1 MKYAILALC
10 VLPAFYVHVRGR
22 VRLRPWR
29 QMTDH
34 STFLAPLNVLLYA
47 CSRIDARPFAPV
59 DAFPELAPLAAKWQT
74 IRDEALAL
82 RAAER
87 IRASDR
93 YDDVGFNSFFRRGWK
108 RFYLKWYDEAHPSA
122 RELCPATTEILRAIP
137 SVKAAM
143 FAELPP
149 GAHLRKHRDPYAGSL
164 RYHLGL
170 VTPGD
175 DRCYIEVDGRRYSW
189 RDGEAVVFDE
199 TFIHRAENATGHDR
213 IILFCDIERPMKYR
227 WATALNRWLAQNFI
241 AAGASPNMEGDRT
254 GALNRAFGTFY
265 KVRLHAKRLRKT
277 RKKLYYTLKFSL
289 IALVLL
295 AILWP

>member
-1 MKYAILALC
+1 VKYAIFILLI
-10 VLPAFYVHVRGR
+10 LPGIYVHLRGR

-34 STFLAPLNVLLYA
+34 SSFLAPLNVVLYA
-47 CSRIDARPFAPV
+47 CSRVDARPYAPIE
-59 DAFPELAPLAAKWQT
+59 AFPELAPLTAQWRT
-74 IRDEALAL
+74 IRAEALAL
-82 RAAER
+82 REAQR
-87 IRASDR
+87 IRASDQ

-108 RFYLKWYDEAHPSA
+108 RFYLKWYDDAHPSA
-122 RELCPATTEILRAIP
+122 RAFCPATTGILRAIP
-137 SVKAAM
+137 TVKAAM

-149 GAHLRKHRDPYAGSL
+149 GGYLRKHRDPYAGSL

-199 TFIHRAENATGHDR
+199 TFIHRAENATEHDR
-213 IILFCDIERPMKYR
+213 IILFCDIERPMKWR
-227 WATALNRWLAQNFI
+227 WAAAFNGFVARRFI
-241 AAGASPNMEGDRT
+241 AAAASPNMEGDRT
-254 GALNRAFGTFY
+254 GALNRAFGAFY
-265 KVRLHAKRLRKT
+265 KVRLYAKRVRKT
-277 RKKLYYTLKFSL
+277 RKKLYYTIKFSL

>member
-1 MKYAILALC
+1 VKYAIFVLC
-10 VLPAFYVHVRGR
+10 ILPGVYVHLRGR

-34 STFLAPLNVLLYA
+34 SMFLAPLNVLLYA
-47 CSRIDARPFAPV
+47 CSRIDARPYAPV
-59 DAFPELAPLAAKWQT
+59 DAFPELAPLTAQWRT
-74 IRDEALAL
+74 IRAEALAL
-82 RAAER
+82 REAQR

-108 RFYLKWYDEAHPSA
+108 RFYLKWYDDAHPSA

-137 SVKAAM
+137 TVKAAM

-149 GAHLRKHRDPYAGSL
+149 GGYLRKHRDPYAGSL

-175 DRCYIEVDGRRYSW
+175 DRCYIEVDGNRYSW

-213 IILFCDIERPMKYR
+213 IILFCDIERPMKWR
-227 WATALNRWLAQNFI
+227 WAAAFNRFVARRFI
-241 AAGASPNMEGDRT
+241 ASAASPNMEGDRT
-254 GALNRAFGTFY
+254 GALNRAFGAFY
-265 KVRLHAKRLRKT
+265 KVRLHAKRVRKT
-277 RKKLYYTLKFSL
+277 RKKLYYAIKFSL